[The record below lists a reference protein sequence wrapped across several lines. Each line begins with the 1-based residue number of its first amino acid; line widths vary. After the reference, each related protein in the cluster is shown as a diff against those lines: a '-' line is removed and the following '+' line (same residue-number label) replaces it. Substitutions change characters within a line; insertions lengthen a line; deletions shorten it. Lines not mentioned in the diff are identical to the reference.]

1 MTRAQRCPCC
11 KFRTLSERGGFEIC
25 PVCFWED
32 DGQDEHD
39 ADVVRGG
46 PNGSLSLRQAQLNYQ
61 RFGASEETFVDS
73 VRPPMEDE
81 RRCLAVYFTR
91 TTACFFLPNDS
102 FTTPSESRSAVMT
115 LRFSSSITASFRR
128 APPPLIRRRA
138 SPLLATRPVRRSSS

>member
-1 MTRAQRCPCC
+1 MTSAQRCPCC
-11 KFRTLSERGGFEIC
+11 KFRTLSDRGGFEIC

-73 VRPPMEDE
+73 VRPPTEDK
-81 RRCLAVYFTR
+81 R
-91 TTACFFLPNDS
+91 
-102 FTTPSESRSAVMT
+102 
-115 LRFSSSITASFRR
+115 
-128 APPPLIRRRA
+128 
-138 SPLLATRPVRRSSS
+138 